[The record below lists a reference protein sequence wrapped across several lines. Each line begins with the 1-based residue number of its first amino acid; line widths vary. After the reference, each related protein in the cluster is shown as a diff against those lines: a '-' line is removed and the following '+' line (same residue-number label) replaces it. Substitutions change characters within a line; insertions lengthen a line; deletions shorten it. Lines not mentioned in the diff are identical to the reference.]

1 MLKIWSLL
9 KKHWQEDFSL
19 AYYSS
24 VILFLA
30 VSLLFNYYVG
40 LENKVID
47 RDSGNPIR
55 ILWYFLLYGTA
66 YYGTVVLLILFKKRK
81 DLFTSPQFWI
91 LTLTGT
97 LLLAINSGFPIRGLL
112 NQFDIDVKVYFWI
125 YALASNLTGFVIV
138 SLPLI
143 FVGIFTN
150 SSNRLYGLMST
161 EFDLRPYLNLLLIV
175 LPILILASFANS
187 FQDYYPTY
195 RSNSVAENLNWP
207 TWLPMF
213 IYEVAYGLDFFNTEF
228 MFREF
233 MVIGLAHLLGKD
245 SIAPMVSVY
254 CFLHFGKPSAEAIS
268 SILGGYVLGV
278 IAFYSKNIWG
288 GLIIHIGIAWMMELM
303 AYLQR
308 IY

>member
-1 MLKIWSLL
+1 MKKIWGQIKS
-9 KKHWQEDFSL
+9 HWLEDFSL
-19 AYYSS
+19 GYYSS
-24 VILFLA
+24 IILFLA
-30 VSLLFNYYVG
+30 ISLTFNYYVG
-40 LENKVID
+40 LENQIID
-47 RDSGNPIR
+47 RESGNPIR

-66 YYGTVVLLILFKKRK
+66 YYGTLVLLILFKKRK

-91 LTLTGT
+91 LTLTGI
-97 LLLAINSGFPIRGLL
+97 LLLAINSGFPIRALL
-112 NQFDIDVKVYFWI
+112 NQLEIDVKVYFWI
-125 YALASNLTGFVIV
+125 FAIANNLIGFVIV

-143 FVGIFTN
+143 SFGIFTN
-150 SSNRLYGLMST
+150 RNKNPYGLMLG

-175 LPILILASFANS
+175 LPIIILASFANS

-195 RSNSVAENLNWP
+195 RSNSVSENLNWP

-213 IYEVAYGLDFFNTEF
+213 IYEVVYGLDFFNTEF
-228 MFREF
+228 MFRGF

-245 SIAPMVSVY
+245 SIIPMVSVY
-254 CFLHFGKPSAEAIS
+254 CFLHFGKPAAEAVS

-288 GLIIHIGIAWMMELM
+288 GVVVHIGIAWMMELM
-303 AYLQR
+303 AYLQK